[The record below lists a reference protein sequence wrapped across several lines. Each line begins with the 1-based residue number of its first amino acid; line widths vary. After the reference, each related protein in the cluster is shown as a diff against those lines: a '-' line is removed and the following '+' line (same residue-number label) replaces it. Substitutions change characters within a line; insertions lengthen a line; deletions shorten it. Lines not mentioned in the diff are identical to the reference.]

1 MSVLTSMIDPRA
13 PTLTAV
19 EEEGKTF
26 CNEEELNDKREDTE
40 KKEKHIY
47 PVMSPAQ
54 FNQAVTPI
62 SLVQTCLNSFSR
74 PHYTQSFRLLT
85 IVFQSSPTQK
95 KISNPLLLLV
105 WNSPLTLSSLSHLL
119 SLLPRKYPPILLR
132 LSRHLPHLYD
142 LLTTLQM

>member
-1 MSVLTSMIDPRA
+1 MVIRHLAITKMAGASLGISRTLLSASHIIFFMSVLTSMIDPRA

-26 CNEEELNDKREDTE
+26 CNEEELNDMREDTE

-62 SLVQTCLNSFSR
+62 SPV
-74 PHYTQSFRLLT
+74 
-85 IVFQSSPTQK
+85 
-95 KISNPLLLLV
+95 
-105 WNSPLTLSSLSHLL
+105 
-119 SLLPRKYPPILLR
+119 
-132 LSRHLPHLYD
+132 
-142 LLTTLQM
+142 